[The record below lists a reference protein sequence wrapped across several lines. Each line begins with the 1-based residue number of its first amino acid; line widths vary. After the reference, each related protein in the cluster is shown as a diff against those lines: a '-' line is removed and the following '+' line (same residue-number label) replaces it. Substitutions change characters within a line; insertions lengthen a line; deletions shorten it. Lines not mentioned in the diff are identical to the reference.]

1 METNREK
8 LINKILCMN
17 EEQIGLMNTA
27 LLMNREHL
35 FMNMEQKEKLL
46 EYLLTLPNRRNLHLE
61 QREVL
66 K

>member
-8 LINKILCMN
+8 LINKILCMD

-27 LLMNREHL
+27 LLMNRE
-35 FMNMEQKEKLL
+35 QKEKLL
-46 EYLLTLPNRRNLHLE
+46 EYLLTLPNLRNLHLE